1 MFRRV
6 SWIVA
11 FILALSTLSAG
22 PASASSAGAGT
33 YKYHVGDTLLQD
45 LGFPMGDQATASVNG
60 DVVTVVA
67 TGTFDTATR
76 SATDTGANMFW
87 HRSSG
92 GTLIASGTFT
102 TTGMQSFQFYGC
114 GVLDGN
120 PVPASWC
127 GGRVQLT
134 GVATAHPAGHPEIT
148 FTLPIVLTIECV
160 IGNPVAGAT
169 EGIRVN
175 VQDLINFNKTVA
187 ESGANVFIRQ

>member
-11 FILALSTLSAG
+11 FVLALSTLSAA

-33 YKYHVGDTLLQD
+33 YEYHVGDTLVQD
-45 LGFPMGDQATASVNG
+45 LGFPVGDQATASVNG

-76 SATDTGANMFW
+76 SATGGGTFE

-92 GTLIASGTFT
+92 GTLLASATFT
-102 TTGMQSFQFYGC
+102 TTGMESFQFWGC
-114 GVLDGN
+114 GVLEGT
-120 PVPASWC
+120 PVPATWC

-148 FTLPIVLTIECV
+148 FTRPIVLTIECV
-160 IGNPVAGAT
+160 IGYPHAGVT
-169 EGIRVN
+169 EGIRLN
-175 VQDLINFNKTVA
+175 VQDHINFNKTVP

>member
-11 FILALSTLSAG
+11 FVLALSALNSA
-22 PASASSAGAGT
+22 PVSASSAGAAT
-33 YKYHVGDTLLQD
+33 YAYHVGDALIQA
-45 LGFPMGDQATASVNG
+45 LGFPVGDKAMASVNG

-76 SATDTGANMFW
+76 AATGGGTFW

-102 TTGMQSFQFYGC
+102 TAGMESFQFYGC
-114 GVLDGN
+114 GVLEGN
-120 PVPASWC
+120 PVPPTWC

-148 FTLPIVLTIECV
+148 FHLPIVLTIECV
-160 IGNPVAGAT
+160 IGDPVAGAT

-175 VQDLINFNKTVA
+175 VQDLINFNKTVP